1 MIGVYLLISIVAAG
15 FFAGL
20 ETGLLSAN
28 RMLLQAKK
36 KEGLLHARV
45 AEYFLARPERLF
57 GTTLVGTNVAHVTAS
72 VMLTNYMVDQG
83 LEKFAWL
90 AIIAMTFVVLILSE
104 FIPKSFFRR
113 TADSLTTRLAP
124 LLFVFYLLFFP
135 LNLVLNFI
143 TKMLM
148 FLSRQHANRREELR
162 SKRDLRFLVNIACR
176 GVGLPFEDQRIIE
189 DIFDFRDQT
198 AREVMI
204 PFHQLPVLNVRQART
219 DAAALA
225 HETGYRFIPVSETR
239 TDNMIGYIDTRDL
252 LWGERDTLKEVIRE
266 AVFYPEVRRLP
277 DLLLEM
283 NQRRLEVVFL
293 SDEYGG
299 VAGMIT
305 QGQIV
310 GDLFHYV
317 PEKGMLEEKI
327 KKLGP
332 GRFLVAGSTDLQDLC
347 HEINVVLDQGLNSTI
362 GGFLSEKMGVIA
374 EVGDAY
380 EEAGFV
386 FTVTGRD
393 ARHITAIEA
402 VRKDPDREP

>member
-1 MIGVYLLISIVAAG
+1 
-15 FFAGL
+15 
-20 ETGLLSAN
+20 
-28 RMLLQAKK
+28 
-36 KEGLLHARV
+36 
-45 AEYFLARPERLF
+45 
-57 GTTLVGTNVAHVTAS
+57 
-72 VMLTNYMVDQG
+72 
-83 LEKFAWL
+83 
-90 AIIAMTFVVLILSE
+90 
-104 FIPKSFFRR
+104 
-113 TADSLTTRLAP
+113 
-124 LLFVFYLLFFP
+124 
-135 LNLVLNFI
+135 
-143 TKMLM
+143 
-148 FLSRQHANRREELR
+148 
-162 SKRDLRFLVNIACR
+162 
-176 GVGLPFEDQRIIE
+176 
-189 DIFDFRDQT
+189 
-198 AREVMI
+198 
-204 PFHQLPVLNVRQART
+204 
-219 DAAALA
+219 
-225 HETGYRFIPVSETR
+225 
-239 TDNMIGYIDTRDL
+239 
-252 LWGERDTLKEVIRE
+252 
-266 AVFYPEVRRLP
+266 
-277 DLLLEM
+277 M